1 MAARRKGTMED
12 DLVGDGFVGDDV
24 GVDLSFSFCKSKEAS
39 KARTLRDERVGSS
52 MVEDCAS
59 SLLPMVMSLGGCGV
73 VSLGDGRPGM
83 SKPDDVSCRNEKKN
97 INKFSE

>member
-39 KARTLRDERVGSS
+39 KARTLRDERVSP
-52 MVEDCAS
+52 MVEDGAS
-59 SLLPMVMSLGGCGV
+59 SFLPMVMSLGGCGV
-73 VSLGDGRPGM
+73 VPLGDGRPGM
-83 SKPDDVSCRNEKKN
+83 SKPDDVSCRNEKN
-97 INKFSE
+97 INK